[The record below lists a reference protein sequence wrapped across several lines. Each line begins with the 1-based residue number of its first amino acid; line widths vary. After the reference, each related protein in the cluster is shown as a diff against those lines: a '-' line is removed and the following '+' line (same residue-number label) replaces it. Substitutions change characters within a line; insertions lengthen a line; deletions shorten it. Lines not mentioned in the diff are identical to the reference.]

1 MENKPKIKSDLET
14 IRNKTPEQL
23 HNAALDDRDSQPV
36 TREMFAKAVPWG
48 SIKPKIIKKKDVHI
62 FLDEDIIEYF
72 KEETGGKRGYQT
84 MINSVL
90 RQYMQH
96 RRESSL

>member
-1 MENKPKIKSDLET
+1 MENKSKIMSDLEA
-14 IRNKTPEQL
+14 IRKKTPEQL
-23 HNAALDDRDSQPV
+23 HKAAIEDQDSQPV

-62 FLDEDIIEYF
+62 FIDEDVIEYF

-84 MINSVL
+84 MINNVL